1 MKKSKQNQRKKQS
14 LSENN
19 VSLTRNLVFS
29 IVFVIQLIAIV
40 FLSRKKDFTLDEQ
53 MILYLTYVLIY
64 GLSIYVLMYER
75 RNGYE
80 IYRSTSYKRWGF
92 FQIIEFFIVLGIIMT
107 KTNLPVLTFA
117 GFLLVPSSGPM
128 AAFLVETFDVM
139 MIYFFTEAPSG
150 YMVYLL
156 IQAVTGITFA
166 FLFKEKLR
174 RREKNVALVLSFF
187 SYIGIL
193 FFLKAY
199 TLYHQISLELVLSVF
214 IGDIIFTLFVDF
226 IYPYIV
232 KIFSSERDKVY
243 REIMSKNYP
252 LRREIRDFSKFEYD
266 HALKV
271 SYFAGKCAFETGC
284 SISTAKA
291 GGLYYR
297 FPKLFDKDVNSDALK
312 ILEDHCFPM
321 EVMDIIYEYGGDL
334 RKPSSPESAIVHMVD
349 AVITRIEIL
358 DEETMKSSWNQ
369 DMVIYSILNDLSGK
383 GMYDQSQLSLNQY
396 LKIRDYLVNANL
408 LINIEED

>member
-1 MKKSKQNQRKKQS
+1 
-14 LSENN
+14 
-19 VSLTRNLVFS
+19 
-29 IVFVIQLIAIV
+29 
-40 FLSRKKDFTLDEQ
+40 
-53 MILYLTYVLIY
+53 
-64 GLSIYVLMYER
+64 
-75 RNGYE
+75 
-80 IYRSTSYKRWGF
+80 
-92 FQIIEFFIVLGIIMT
+92 MT

-128 AAFLVETFDVM
+128 AAFLVESFDVM
-139 MIYFFTEAPSG
+139 MIYFFTDAPSG

-199 TLYHQISLELVLSVF
+199 TLYHKISLELVLSVF

-232 KIFSSERDKVY
+232 KTFSSERDKVY

-297 FPKLFDKDVNSDALK
+297 FPKLFDKDVNSEALK

-321 EVMDIIYEYGGDL
+321 EVMDIIYEYGGEF